1 MSTNAGDGASGSHG
15 DNILQSARRLVQL
28 LSSSGQGAAS
38 GGVTNQHNRE
48 QRQTESLQTEMT
60 RSFPGIFTRGRGK
73 RRFPTASPVPAKRS
87 KPLDVVFYLLPKQC
101 EKTPKEQEQLVH
113 MRAGLG
119 RRTARLDESTTH
131 EELCDALK
139 VLFPK
144 LGTVTGGWLLCRS
157 SGGWGSRLSLVAPDD
172 TGYTGMMLKSGTR
185 GAKNLLIAP
194 IQEELSTNPLPLTDE
209 AFNNMPKAACQKC
222 EVAVPLPLLIEHIK
236 TCNVIDVDSE
246 DNLANVDIS
255 LPEERKCW
263 LTVSDPTKAISQ
275 CAESFR
281 RIHEAKSPLLL
292 SMDIRE
298 SPAEQDMALVSFYK
312 RPNVEWGRPL
322 NCRLEGDTA
331 IGHGVT
337 RFFFSTCMEKLRPG
351 FASILLEG
359 GSTLSDKDKQSVQDL
374 AYAWD
379 LPSLT
384 DNNRRWLFEKLL
396 IHAVIGRVTR
406 QIKQLRRGIKE
417 TPMWTLVT
425 QRPDTV
431 ALLFPKDTAG
441 NVSAEV
447 LLQRI
452 TWPREDDN
460 DDEDCSVET
469 KCRMSG
475 YLRQFIANATPTELT
490 NLVKFWTGWE
500 VLQLS
505 LSLEVVEGRYLTAS
519 TCFETLRIPGH
530 YKDYMSF
537 KHDILACIC
546 TCHTG
551 FGLV

>member
-255 LPEERKCW
+255 LPEERKSDMQECPVCTNMFPTDFIEVHASSCVERAGKEVMHESTVIEEEQAAMPGPSRSSAAVEDGW

-351 FASILLEG
+351 FASIL
-359 GSTLSDKDKQSVQDL
+359 
-374 AYAWD
+374 
-379 LPSLT
+379 
-384 DNNRRWLFEKLL
+384 
-396 IHAVIGRVTR
+396 
-406 QIKQLRRGIKE
+406 
-417 TPMWTLVT
+417 
-425 QRPDTV
+425 
-431 ALLFPKDTAG
+431 
-441 NVSAEV
+441 V